1 MPCDEWFS
9 KFADKFRMPGGE
21 VFGFAAVGF
30 KIVELWISTVVF
42 AEEFPVALAYSQIGQ
57 IFVTVI

>member
-9 KFADKFRMPGGE
+9 KFADKFWILGGE

-30 KIVELWISTVVF
+30 KIVEFWVSAVVF
-42 AEEFPVALAYSQIGQ
+42 AEEFPVALAYS
-57 IFVTVI
+57 

>member
-9 KFADKFRMPGGE
+9 KFADKFWIPGGE

-30 KIVELWISTVVF
+30 KVVEFWVSTVVF

-57 IFVTVI
+57 IFVAVK